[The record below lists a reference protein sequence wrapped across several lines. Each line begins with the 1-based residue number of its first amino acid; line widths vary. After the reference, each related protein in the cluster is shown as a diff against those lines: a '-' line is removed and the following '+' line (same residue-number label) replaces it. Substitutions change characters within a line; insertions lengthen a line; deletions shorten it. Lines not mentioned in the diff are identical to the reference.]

1 MYLFDRV
8 EEKEINGNFEVYA
21 INAHDNQAYL
31 LRDVIVNTSASSI
44 DGLSLSISCNAE
56 KYIYR
61 GNFNTEMEMNA
72 FAKDVLRLLD
82 KASKKNYGMPH
93 T

>member
-1 MYLFDRV
+1 MHLFDRV

-21 INAHDNQAYL
+21 IDEQDNRAYL
-31 LRDVIVNTSASSI
+31 LRDVIINTSASAI
-44 DGLSLSISCNAE
+44 EGLELSISCHPE

-61 GNFNTEMEMNA
+61 GVFTTEVEIKA
-72 FAKDVLRLLD
+72 FADNIMHLIYG
-82 KASKKNYGMPH
+82 ASKKNYAIRR